1 MDYYYE
7 IFYFLIN
14 DQNTALIVIL
24 DEMDFLKYDDIL
36 YSFSRAISNGKF
48 TGRQFIRIIG
58 LSNSLKFEEKLDQRV
73 L

>member
-7 IFYFLIN
+7 ILYFLIN
-14 DQNTALIVIL
+14 DQNTTLIVIL

-36 YSFSRAISNGKF
+36 YSFIRAISNGKF
-48 TGRQFIRIIG
+48 TGRQFVRIIG